1 MAALQNAI
9 PSPAKTD
16 AGLKKCPGETRRMTM
31 QMSFNF
37 DTEPADLRKPIDPE
51 PEDLRKPIDPEP
63 TDLRKLIDAEPTD
76 LRKPPID
83 EARGILLAYGCPLPP
98 PRQTRGLELGTQQRF
113 CTAAYAAHRQ
123 GYPLNT
129 LLTVRWDSLFSDNDV
144 HDLRTMTIPGRIDN
158 IMERFRKWL
167 THREL
172 PPLYIWVRESVLQV
186 GEHWHLGLHLPQKW
200 RPRFIEFVESVFV
213 EPRLPHL
220 RPATKRSDGEFA
232 CGEIGSWQL
241 ANDTR
246 PERGGR
252 YLAAYLGKAEPSQR
266 VFRGK
271 LRNNTQKP
279 VRGIQFGGKEPNG
292 KYDADQGVIIGTAT
306 REDRFYISKAL
317 QAMVR
322 PQKARAGKGK
332 DNVVPSVRQTVSE
345 GSQLKGQDPAK
356 AARQTRPHAGRR
368 GKGARDPATSRASVT
383 SPQHAPSACK
393 TLDLTS
399 HHERATP

>member
-1 MAALQNAI
+1 
-9 PSPAKTD
+9 
-16 AGLKKCPGETRRMTM
+16 M

-37 DTEPADLRKPIDPE
+37 DTKPA
-51 PEDLRKPIDPEP
+51 
-63 TDLRKLIDAEPTD
+63 DLRKLIDAEPTD

-83 EARGILLAYGCPLPP
+83 EARAIHSAYSCPSPP
-98 PRQTRGLELGTQQRF
+98 PRQTWGLEFGTQQRF
-113 CTAAYAAHRQ
+113 CTAAFAAHRQ

-144 HDLRTMTIPGRIDN
+144 HDLRTMTIPDRIDN

-167 THREL
+167 THRDL
-172 PPLYIWVRESVLQV
+172 PPLYIWVRESVLHL
-186 GEHWHLGLHLPQKW
+186 GEHWHLGLHLPKKW
-200 RPRFIEFVESVFV
+200 RPRFIDFVESVFG

-220 RPATKRSDGEFA
+220 RPVTKRSDGEFA

-246 PERGGR
+246 PERGGH

-266 VFRGK
+266 AFRGK
-271 LRNNTQKP
+271 LRDNTKKP

-317 QAMVR
+317 QAAAR
-322 PQKARAGKGK
+322 LRKARASTGIHKG
-332 DNVVPSVRQTVSE
+332 VPSSGQTVSH
-345 GSQLKGQDPAK
+345 GPPVNGQGPAK
-356 AARQTRPHAGRR
+356 AEGETRTHAGRR
-368 GKGARDPATSRASVT
+368 DKGPREPATSRASIT
-383 SPQHAPSACK
+383 CSQHAPSARK

-399 HHERATP
+399 HPERATP